1 MEQLK
6 SSNIYSS
13 LDDTYVDFQNI
24 RRDYNQ
30 PIHKSKFL
38 KCIREDIR
46 NKDINLIK
54 KIIAIINLFL
64 TAARYSNWNREI

>member
-38 KCIREDIR
+38 KCIREAICT
-46 NKDINLIK
+46 KDINLIK

-64 TAARYSNWNREI
+64 IVVRYPNEN